1 MSSLTSI
8 GGNANFSGSQVRDL
22 SSLES
27 VKSILGSL
35 SLKNRIKHKLQ
46 GGLNK
51 AGTMINKAKSLLGR
65 RNKDADNNED
75 MNKGNLDNQNNR
87 GFSN

>member
-1 MSSLTSI
+1 M
-8 GGNANFSGSQVRDL
+8 
-22 SSLES
+22 
-27 VKSILGSL
+27 
-35 SLKNRIKHKLQ
+35 HKVQ
-46 GGLNK
+46 AGLNK

-87 GFSN
+87 GF